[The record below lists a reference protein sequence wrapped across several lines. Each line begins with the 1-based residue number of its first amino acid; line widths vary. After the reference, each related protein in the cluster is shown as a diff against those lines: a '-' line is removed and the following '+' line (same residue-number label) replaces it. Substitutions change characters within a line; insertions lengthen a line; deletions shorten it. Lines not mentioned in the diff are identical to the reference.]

1 MFHGARNP
9 SVFLGVAKK
18 VHKLTEGAELAV
30 WGLASTLPPYV
41 LAALLNQNLNWNL
54 ARSRQD
60 VEWALEPQGE
70 ISAFQLFFQ
79 DLELHGLPLCM
90 VSNRGSLGLLLPWV
104 GGMDYIL
111 TWPAE
116 ALELWGTDDP
126 RLRLASIAGVD
137 LVADL
142 RTVLSPKA
150 LEPLRFD
157 PLDRHH
163 SDSDLH

>member
-1 MFHGARNP
+1 
-9 SVFLGVAKK
+9 
-18 VHKLTEGAELAV
+18 
-30 WGLASTLPPYV
+30 LP
-41 LAALLNQNLNWNL
+41 
-54 ARSRQD
+54 R
-60 VEWALEPQGE
+60 
-70 ISAFQLFFQ
+70 
-79 DLELHGLPLCM
+79 
-90 VSNRGSLGLLLPWV
+90 V

-142 RTVLSPKA
+142 RSVLSPKA